1 MELLLLIESTPL
13 SVDTSRKVILLLS
26 QIQKNLSASR
36 IAVDYIPALLYGIF
50 GIFHK
55 RFSYLW
61 NPAMDC
67 LAFLINQHFE
77 IVWDKYIQY
86 LDRCESRF
94 LVSPDQTCRSD
105 TELSNTASGTC

>member
-50 GIFHK
+50 GIFHR

-105 TELSNTASGTC
+105 AELSNTASGTC